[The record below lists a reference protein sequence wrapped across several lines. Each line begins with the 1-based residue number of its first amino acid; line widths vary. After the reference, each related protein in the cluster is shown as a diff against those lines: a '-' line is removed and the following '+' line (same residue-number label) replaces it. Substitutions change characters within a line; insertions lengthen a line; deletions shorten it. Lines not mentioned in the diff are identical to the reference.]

1 MAQWKMETCEKL
13 NDSLIKNFS
22 WLSKDILQGGENIS
36 YNKNVDIAN
45 FHWSCIT
52 KKPSLIEPCL
62 LAHKKGQ
69 QNWKT
74 CAVVLLH
81 VCMSVF

>member
-36 YNKNVDIAN
+36 YNKNADIAN
-45 FHWSCIT
+45 FH
-52 KKPSLIEPCL
+52 
-62 LAHKKGQ
+62 
-69 QNWKT
+69 
-74 CAVVLLH
+74 
-81 VCMSVF
+81 